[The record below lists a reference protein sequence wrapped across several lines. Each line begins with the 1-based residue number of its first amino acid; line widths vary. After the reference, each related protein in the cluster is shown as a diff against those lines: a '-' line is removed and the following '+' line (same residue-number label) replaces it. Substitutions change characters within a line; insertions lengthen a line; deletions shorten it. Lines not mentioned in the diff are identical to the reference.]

1 MYCRSCVRE
10 IRNSQHIL
18 QTMTTVTTNNR
29 RRLQTFA
36 RRAGYGVAGFAVGL
50 PTLSVAYAG
59 YVYGTT
65 PKDQISTS
73 HTPYSIWVQSLTNL
87 FMTRLGSMSASNLDK
102 TCANAAEVNERLLLS
117 LVEANKNTA
126 YGRDNRFGVV
136 NSDADKGKKTSIQS
150 RDDFVR
156 RHPITNHEHY
166 QSYIDRVSNGEPNV
180 MFPDTP
186 RMIAET
192 SGTSGTRKLLPVNP
206 LQRKVFFLEGIGTTF
221 DALIKGV
228 AQKTNGEIQ
237 WPNLQKSAKLM
248 FRPRYG
254 TSSGGLRVGPNSSS
268 PDDNKTLLQLYTTP
282 EDAWQVQSEED
293 MLFLHCLHALLDKHL
308 GFIESNFAS
317 GVFNMFVC
325 IDDNWSELVECIRT
339 GKLPDRL
346 NIGPD
351 LRQKLE
357 GGLKPNSDRADEL
370 DAIRM
375 RCQLANGDRP
385 SFARLVW
392 PTLHTILAVETGSF
406 AIYGKKLR
414 EEWIGDDITIY
425 SPLYAASEG
434 LIGVNPS
441 IDEKTYIL
449 HPKSMFYEF
458 IPVEENKA
466 SDGKEAVAETE
477 TLFIEQLEV
486 GKTYEMIITNLT
498 GLYRYRFGDVVRCV
512 GYRGEAPIIEFAYRK
527 GQFLNALG
535 ERTSEETFYGALSE
549 TVSKDWKLRLKD
561 YTCIE
566 YFNRPSGK
574 RRPKYT
580 VYVELTNEDGSHFDR
595 PVMTKAGIEALDR
608 RLAKA
613 NQLYDLFR
621 KKNRLSCIE
630 VIPVKSGTFEQ
641 VRQAMVE
648 SGVGITQIK
657 QPRVTRREDLIEIL
671 ENSVTR
677 L

>member
-1 MYCRSCVRE
+1 MA
-10 IRNSQHIL
+10 
-18 QTMTTVTTNNR
+18 TTNT

-36 RRAGYGVAGFAVGL
+36 RQAGYGAAGVIVGL

-65 PKDQISTS
+65 PEDQISTS

-87 FMTRLGSMSASNLDK
+87 FMTRVGSMSASKLDE
-102 TCANAAEVNERLLLS
+102 TCANAAKVNEQLLLS
-117 LVEANKNTA
+117 LVEANKDTA
-126 YGRDNRFGVV
+126 YGRDYGFSVTN
-136 NSDADKGKKTSIQS
+136 NDNDEGKKTPIIQS
-150 RDDFVR
+150 RDDFIR

-166 QSYIDRVSNGEPNV
+166 QSYIDRVSNGESNV
-180 MFPDTP
+180 MFPDKP

-228 AQKTNGEIQ
+228 AQKTGGEIK

-254 TSSGGLRVGPNSSS
+254 TSPGGLRVGPNSSS

-282 EDAWQVQSEED
+282 GDAWQVQSEEE
-293 MLFLHCLHALLDKHL
+293 MLFLHCLYALLDKNL

-325 IDDNWSELVECIRT
+325 IDDNWDKLVESIRT
-339 GKLPDRL
+339 GKLPDGL
-346 NIGPD
+346 NIDPD

-357 GGLKPNSDRADEL
+357 SELEPNLERANEL
-370 DAIRM
+370 GAIRTK
-375 RCQLANGDRP
+375 CKSEKGDGA

-434 LIGVNPS
+434 LIGVNPG

-458 IPVEENKA
+458 IPIEEYAANDK
-466 SDGKEAVAETE
+466 KEVVDETK

-512 GYRGEAPIIEFAYRK
+512 SYRGEAPIIEFAYRK

-535 ERTSEETFYGALSE
+535 ERTSEETFYDALSE
-549 TVSKDWKLRLKD
+549 TVLKDWNLRLKD

-566 YFNRPSGK
+566 YFNRPAGK

-580 VYVELTNEDGSHFDR
+580 VYVELTNEDGSHFNR
-595 PVMTKAGIEALDR
+595 PNMTKAEIEALDQ

-613 NQLYDLFR
+613 NQLYELFR
-621 KKNRLSCIE
+621 KKNRLHCIE

-641 VRQAMVE
+641 VRRAMVQ

-657 QPRVTRREDLIEIL
+657 QPRVTRRQDLVEIL

-677 L
+677 